1 MKVQITFMK
10 APWPLGAVVGD
21 VVDVGEV
28 MPAWALGKCV
38 EVAEDAPVFVV
49 NPAQEE
55 APAEVPEP
63 VDADVAKVAAPRRGR
78 PPKTEA

>member
-10 APWPLGAVVGD
+10 APWPLWAVVGD

-55 APAEVPEP
+55 APADVPETG
-63 VDADVAKVAAPRRGR
+63 DEVAEVAAPRRGR